1 MSEQVL
7 EYAPFKLK
15 PEVDEAALLQ
25 SSQALQD
32 DFLAKQPGFVRR
44 ELVKSGERDYVDLV
58 WWTSMKAAMTAMEVV
73 AKSPVCAKYFSL
85 MGADHD
91 SPGAG
96 VKHFRLIRTY

>member
-15 PEVDEAALLQ
+15 PGVDEAALLQ

-32 DFLAKQPGFVRR
+32 EFLAKQPGFVRR
-44 ELVKSGERDYVDLV
+44 ELVKNGERDYVDLV

-73 AKSPVCAKYFSL
+73 AKSTVCAKYFSL
-85 MGADHD
+85 MGADHN
-91 SPGAG
+91 SPGDG
-96 VKHFRLIRTY
+96 VKHYRLVHTY